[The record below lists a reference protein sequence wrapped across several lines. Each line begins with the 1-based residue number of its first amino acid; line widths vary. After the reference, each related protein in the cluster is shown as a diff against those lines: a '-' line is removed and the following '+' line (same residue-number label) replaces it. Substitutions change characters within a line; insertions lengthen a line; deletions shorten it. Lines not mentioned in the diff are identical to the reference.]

1 MPIPIKI
8 YILKNIFATYN
19 DKLSVNNKNRK
30 TKNLPEINKMKR
42 RIIQRAI
49 IVCVDKE
56 FAVRILLA
64 SSREKLCHSTW

>member
-1 MPIPIKI
+1 MIKYQWI
-8 YILKNIFATYN
+8 IRTE
-19 DKLSVNNKNRK
+19 KL
-30 TKNLPEINKMKR
+30 KNLPELNKMKR

-56 FAVRILLA
+56 FVVRRPILLA